1 MLKAVAKSP
10 TARRSP
16 ATGRSAWGQR
26 KKAHRSQLQIGGVAV
41 SNRVLSDAEL
51 RALSFTE

>member
-16 ATGRSAWGQR
+16 ATVRSAWGQR
-26 KKAHRSQLQIGGVAV
+26 KKAHRSQLQISGVAV